1 MRNLRAHLIALLFAA
16 AACAAPSAE
25 QYKGAIEVV
34 GTVHMLQLEGGCW
47 VLQVGEDLDDIQ
59 VYLLDGELLPRLMT
73 EGATATLIIRP
84 NPKAASVCQVGT
96 VAEVLEIIDFDEPQ
110 E

>member
-1 MRNLRAHLIALLFAA
+1 MKIRTALIALILAA
-16 AACAAPSAE
+16 AACATPSAD

-34 GTVHMLQLEGGCW
+34 GTMHLMQLEGGCW
-47 VLQVGEDLDDIQ
+47 VLQAGEELDDVQ
-59 VYLLDGELLPRLMT
+59 VYLLDGELLPELMT
-73 EGATATLIIRP
+73 EGATVTLIIRP

-110 E
+110 D